1 MSHPTLDQIHTAAK
15 TEFMSKGFTSASLRN
30 IVKTAGVTT
39 GAFYGYYDSK
49 EALFE
54 SLVGEQYKH
63 IMNSYRQA
71 HENFARLPIDEQP
84 AQMGKISASCMEEML
99 EYAQEHRDE
108 LHLILLHSEGTR
120 FSSMI
125 DEMVEIE
132 LEATHEYYKVLE
144 MLGRS
149 VPKIDERL
157 EHILVTGLFNAFFEI
172 VIHDMPP
179 EDAKL
184 YLRELC
190 DFYTAGWAKIMGQ

>member
-1 MSHPTLDQIHTAAK
+1 MSESTLEQIHAAARM
-15 TEFMSKGFTSASLRN
+15 EFMTKGYESASLRN

-39 GAFYGYYDSK
+39 GAFYGYYSSK

-54 SLVGEQYKH
+54 SLVGEQYGH
-63 IMNSYRQA
+63 IMSSYKNA
-71 HENFARLPIDEQP
+71 HESFARLPIDEQP
-84 AQMGKISASCMEEML
+84 ARMGKISASCMKEML

-108 LHLILLHSEGTR
+108 FHLILLHSEGTR

-132 LEATHEYYKVLE
+132 LEATHKYYGVLKK
-144 MLGRS
+144 LGRP
-149 VPKIDERL
+149 VPKIDEKL

-179 EDAKL
+179 EDANL

-190 DFYTAGWAKIMGQ
+190 DFYTAGWAEIMGQ